1 MNGNCMFSSIAHQ
14 LYSSGVSGDQ
24 GVQITA
30 SDLRTQ
36 IVDVLETDKELAARV
51 VQGLEKSWKHVFYI
65 VATVASGVHVGYGVL
80 TDRTIE

>member
-1 MNGNCMFSSIAHQ
+1 VNICFVASCEWTFPGFNIFNVPMDGNCMFTSIAHQ
-14 LYSSGVSGDQ
+14 LYSSGVSGDH

-51 VQGLEKSWKHVFYI
+51 VQGFEK
-65 VATVASGVHVGYGVL
+65 G
-80 TDRTIE
+80 

>member
-1 MNGNCMFSSIAHQ
+1 MFSSIAHQ

-30 SDLRTQ
+30 SDLWTQ

-51 VQGLEKSWKHVFYI
+51 VQGLEK
-65 VATVASGVHVGYGVL
+65 G
-80 TDRTIE
+80 

>member
-1 MNGNCMFSSIAHQ
+1 MDGNCMFTSIAHQ
-14 LYSSGVSGDQ
+14 LYSSGVSGDH

-51 VQGLEKSWKHVFYI
+51 VQGFEK
-65 VATVASGVHVGYGVL
+65 G
-80 TDRTIE
+80 

>member
-1 MNGNCMFSSIAHQ
+1 MFSSIAHQ
-14 LYSSGVSGDQ
+14 LYGSGVSGDQ

-51 VQGLEKSWKHVFYI
+51 VQGLEK
-65 VATVASGVHVGYGVL
+65 G
-80 TDRTIE
+80 